1 MPKFVKW
8 FAIVKCCDL
17 QIVLDRNHKIL
28 NSLSRKR
35 FIAQKCF
42 RLDDRKRADEAE
54 AKDYSE
60 EESGGVPNNAVRQLC
75 FLRIVVEWKR
85 FSNNIDTIQAAR
97 AWRRARKTAREAPA
111 GRRMRQ
117 INLKER

>member
-1 MPKFVKW
+1 LPKFMKW

-35 FIAQKCF
+35 FVMQKHF

-54 AKDYSE
+54 AKDYGE
-60 EESGGVPNNAVRQLC
+60 EEPGGAPNNAVRQLC

-85 FSNNIDTIQAAR
+85 FSNNIDTIQAA
-97 AWRRARKTAREAPA
+97 PA
-111 GRRMRQ
+111 
-117 INLKER
+117 